1 MKLIR
6 NRRNAYALLLAVS
19 ILLAVWIGSRFLLEA
34 AFALGAISAI
44 ILMLLVRQSLL
55 LYDATLICDNQ
66 ILAVP
71 SAIISMSGCQSKKDT
86 TETIVSTFGILIG
99 YKLYRWGLNGVN
111 GTRLYAASIDQE
123 RMHLTFGNTAS
134 TIKAELLHGMTK
146 KQEVLDTAQKLLY
159 ETGITAEIIDW

>member
-44 ILMLLVRQSLL
+44 FLMLLVRQSLL
-55 LYDATLICDNQ
+55 LYDATLICDNP

-71 SAIISMSGCQSKKDT
+71 SATVSMSGCQSKKDV

-99 YKLYRWGLNGVN
+99 NKIYRWGLKGVN
-111 GTRLYAASIDQE
+111 GTRLYAASIDQD
-123 RMHLTFGNTAS
+123 RMYLTFGNTAG
-134 TIKAELLHGMTK
+134 TMKAELLHGITEK
-146 KQEVLDTAQKLLY
+146 HEILDTAQKLLY
-159 ETGITAEIIDW
+159 ETGITAKIIDW